1 MDFFSGLK
9 KAYDSLGD
17 EITKTFD
24 SSQTSEDINAGS
36 SREEG
41 DLSST
46 PRAGS
51 RSPAAEPPP
60 ATGGDQ
66 SSIYATPSA
75 VSQQQKTRQSSEDDG
90 GWGQWENQP
99 LVSSTS
105 TKVKPAKPWI
115 NAYLI

>member
-24 SSQTSEDINAGS
+24 SSQTSDDINAAS
-36 SREEG
+36 SQEQD
-41 DLSST
+41 DLSLT
-46 PRAGS
+46 PQAHS
-51 RSPAAEPPP
+51 RSPETP
-60 ATGGDQ
+60 ATGGAGGDQ

-75 VSQQQKTRQSSEDDG
+75 VSQQKKAQQSSEDDG

-99 LVSSTS
+99 LVSTS
-105 TKVKPAKPWI
+105 TKVTMHLW
-115 NAYLI
+115 NHVQHM